1 MGMGRVV
8 LVQIAEASGLL
19 CRTEASFQ
27 KSLGTKSS
35 EDLTTRNEEYGLTK
49 NNSCRPGAIAAWPK
63 SFFVFG
69 NGQRRDW
76 HEQPPSLP
84 LPDRSRRSHMPNV
97 MEYSPTPVFALEIDR
112 DGHLS
117 KKTMK
122 LGREEQLANTLLQG
136 LHPGIRVATVDVPT
150 EPLDACE
157 QAIVEQALTKVE
169 FDGIRYSLVGASGSA
184 KKGKFYAV
192 ETKYE
197 KRLAERFRFSPQ
209 AAMTYFGILVS
220 SSRVMIEVPDCRLL
234 VVEDHQLGTN
244 DCRGWISQSL
254 FKRLQVKH
262 RDDLLAHETQKL
274 LMKWKQQR
282 QNEHKDLPLAQEE
295 EAALA
300 EQAQSKIARKV
311 LRGHRFYQFRLSF
324 DKTQAKG
331 SFKVMADELA
341 EKLEA
346 DIILPK
352 SSVKPKYQG
361 GVVRTIRSMLG
372 DRQAHSFRGHVL
384 VGIRDVSRDLE
395 FQSSY
400 TLVEHA
406 PDDSIEL
413 EIKPYALR
421 QIEKLRK
428 AWEENNFTDLF
439 ELLGTQ
445 KTQSVLEVGE
455 ELDPEYTS
463 SEYTV
468 ADGALVADGTGYMLK
483 HPFVNHHLQKVLARW
498 AYRLCTSGG
507 FRLPGFA
514 LADDGYLV
522 LHDRQVFWG
531 SDWIPKD
538 RAIASVPSRHGLVVR
553 YPIRMK
559 EDLLPFENLSVDE
572 IPGLLAGDLQKR
584 GCHMSDEQV
593 AAVMDEQLQL
603 KGTLTLHSEA
613 AARNGGD
620 FDFDQ
625 VCVVEGD
632 KFPRFVQDRFMYQ
645 EKHAAQ
651 KNKAPKPP
659 SPWWNLPQ
667 VAMQARGNQ
676 IGSITD
682 LKTSCLANGRD
693 DLARQLVD
701 QLQNALDQLK
711 HGTQPDQEI
720 IRNIRNE
727 VGKAP
732 WLKLK
737 QKQQIADM
745 NEHLL
750 VTERD
755 KIGKLYNFLRK
766 ELGRYFSDTA
776 VAPLSDFRGLI
787 GGANFTPEI
796 FAECS
801 VVNKYYANV
810 VTQALSRRRELWEQ
824 LEKANAEV
832 DAKKNDAEAR
842 KEVMFR
848 RNQASAAFSV
858 YEQRSREELRAL
870 IDQVRIWA
878 QSKSGTRLA
887 YLSALHAI
895 VCRDRRPS
903 QEYDFVPGTGSIVFY
918 AFPQEV
924 VDQIAERTGGRPVS
938 VEIPSLCDGEVEIDR
953 EGRIF
958 LVSHFTNG
966 EGQVHER
973 LIFLAQV
980 TGKGEVFRERDAQ
993 GSPIVIERV
1002 RSFPIQPGRSEVQ
1015 DGIVTFPG
1023 TQRRPEVP
1031 KGTVGL
1037 PGAPN

>member
-1 MGMGRVV
+1 
-8 LVQIAEASGLL
+8 
-19 CRTEASFQ
+19 
-27 KSLGTKSS
+27 
-35 EDLTTRNEEYGLTK
+35 
-49 NNSCRPGAIAAWPK
+49 
-63 SFFVFG
+63 
-69 NGQRRDW
+69 
-76 HEQPPSLP
+76 
-84 LPDRSRRSHMPNV
+84 MPNV
-97 MEYSPTPVFALEIDR
+97 MECSTMPIFALELDR

-122 LGREEQLANTLLQG
+122 LAREEQLTNTLLQG
-136 LHPGIRVATVDVPT
+136 FCPGIRVATVDVPT
-150 EPLDACE
+150 EPLDPCE
-157 QAIVEQALTKVE
+157 QAIVEQALTRVE
-169 FDGIRYSLVGASGSA
+169 FDGVRYSLVGASGSA

-192 ETKYE
+192 ETTYE

-220 SSRVMIEVPDCRLL
+220 SCKVMIEVPDCRLL
-234 VVEDHQLGTN
+234 VVEDRQLGTN
-244 DCRGWISQSL
+244 DCRGWMSQSL
-254 FKRLQVKH
+254 FQRLQAKH
-262 RDDLLAHETQKL
+262 RDDLVVQEMQKL
-274 LMKWKQQR
+274 LANRKQQCPVVH
-282 QNEHKDLPLAQEE
+282 QDCQLNLDEQAT
-295 EAALA
+295 LA
-300 EQAQSKIARKV
+300 EQARSKIDHRV
-311 LRGHRFYQFRLSF
+311 LRSHRFYQFRLAF
-324 DKTQAKG
+324 DRTQAKG
-331 SFKVMADELA
+331 SFKIMANELA

-361 GVVRTIRSMLG
+361 GVVRTIRSILG
-372 DRQAHSFRGHVL
+372 DRQAHSFRGSVL

-413 EIKPYALR
+413 EIKPYALTL
-421 QIEKLRK
+421 IEKLRK
-428 AWEENNFTDLF
+428 AWEDNNFKELF

-445 KTQSVLEVGE
+445 ETQSVLDVGE
-455 ELDPEYTS
+455 EPDPEYTS

-522 LHDRQVFWG
+522 LDNGQVVCG
-531 SDWIPKD
+531 SDWLPKD
-538 RAIASVPSRHGLVVR
+538 RGIASVASRYGLIVR

-559 EDLLPFENLSVDE
+559 EDLLPFETLSVDE
-572 IPGLLAGDLQKR
+572 ILSLLAEDLEKR
-584 GCHMSDEQV
+584 GCCMSDEQA
-593 AAVMDEQLQL
+593 AAVVNQQLRL
-603 KGTLTLHSEA
+603 RGTLTLHSEA

-625 VCVVEGD
+625 VCVLEGD
-632 KFPRFVQDRFMYQ
+632 KFPRFVRDRFEYQ
-645 EKHAAQ
+645 ERHVAP
-651 KNKAPKPP
+651 KNKTPKPP

-693 DLARQLVD
+693 DLAHELVD

-711 HGTQPDQEI
+711 HGTQPDQDI

-727 VGKAP
+727 VSKAP

-737 QKQQIADM
+737 QKQRIADM
-745 NEHLL
+745 DEHLL

-766 ELGRYFSDTA
+766 ELGRYFSDAA

-787 GGANFTPEI
+787 GGGEFTPEI

-801 VVNKYYANV
+801 TVNKYYANAV
-810 VTQALSRRRELWEQ
+810 SQILSRRKELWNE
-824 LEKANAEV
+824 LEKANAAVE
-832 DAKKNDAEAR
+832 AKNDDAEAR
-842 KEVMFR
+842 KELFFR
-848 RNQASAAFSV
+848 RNQTSAAYLA
-858 YEQRSREELRAL
+858 YEQRSKEELRAL

-878 QSKSGTRLA
+878 QGKNGTRLA

-895 VCRDRRPS
+895 VCRDRRPDP
-903 QEYDFVPGTGSIVFY
+903 EHEFVPGTGSIVFY

-924 VDQIAERTGGRPVS
+924 VDQIAARTGGRPVC
-938 VEIPSLCDGEVEIDR
+938 VEIPSLRDGEVEIDR

-966 EGQVHER
+966 DGQIHER

-980 TGKGEVFRERDAQ
+980 TRKGEVFRERDAQ
-993 GSPIVIERV
+993 GSPVVIERV
-1002 RSFPIQPGRSEVQ
+1002 RPFPIQPGRSEAEA
-1015 DGIVTFPG
+1015 GIVTFPG

-1031 KGTVGL
+1031 KGRVAMPGL
-1037 PGAPN
+1037 PN

>member
-1 MGMGRVV
+1 
-8 LVQIAEASGLL
+8 
-19 CRTEASFQ
+19 
-27 KSLGTKSS
+27 
-35 EDLTTRNEEYGLTK
+35 
-49 NNSCRPGAIAAWPK
+49 
-63 SFFVFG
+63 
-69 NGQRRDW
+69 
-76 HEQPPSLP
+76 
-84 LPDRSRRSHMPNV
+84 MPNV
-97 MEYSPTPVFALEIDR
+97 MDCSTTPIFALEVDR
-112 DGHLS
+112 DGQLS
-117 KKTMK
+117 KKTLK
-122 LGREEQLANTLLQG
+122 LGREEQLTNTLLEG
-136 LHPGIRVATVDVPT
+136 LYPGIRVATIDVPT

-157 QAIVEQALTKVE
+157 QAIVEQALTRVE
-169 FDGIRYSLVGASGSA
+169 FDGIRYSLAGASGSA

-192 ETKYE
+192 DAKYE

-220 SSRVMIEVPDCRLL
+220 SCKVMIEVPDCRLL

-254 FKRLQVKH
+254 FRRLQAKH
-262 RDDLLAHETQKL
+262 RGDLLADETKRLLAKRRQQSPDEHEDFNL
-274 LMKWKQQR
+274 
-282 QNEHKDLPLAQEE
+282 DPEE
-295 EAALA
+295 RTAFT
-300 EQAQSKIARKV
+300 EQARSKIDPKV
-311 LRGHRFYQFRLSF
+311 LRSHRFYQFRLAF

-331 SFKVMADELA
+331 SFKVMADEVA

-361 GVVRTIRSMLG
+361 GVVRTVRSILG
-372 DRQAHSFRGHVL
+372 DRQAHSFRGRVL
-384 VGIRDVSRDLE
+384 AGIRDVSRDLE

-406 PDDSIEL
+406 PESSIEL
-413 EIKPYALR
+413 EIKPHALR

-428 AWEENNFTDLF
+428 AWEENNFSELF
-439 ELLGTQ
+439 ELIGTQ
-445 KTQSVLEVGE
+445 ETQSVLEVVE
-455 ELDPEYTS
+455 EPDPEYTT

-468 ADGALVADGTGYMLK
+468 AAGALVADGTGYMLK

-507 FRLPGFA
+507 FRLPGFT

-522 LHDRQVFWG
+522 LHGGQVLCG
-531 SDWIPKD
+531 SDWISKD
-538 RAIASVPSRHGLVVR
+538 RAIAAVPSRHGLVVR

-559 EDLLPFENLSVDE
+559 EDLLPFESLSVDE
-572 IPGLLAGDLQKR
+572 VLGLLAEDLRKQ
-584 GCHMSDEQV
+584 GCRMAEDHV
-593 AAVMDEQLQL
+593 AAIVDQHLRL
-603 KGTLTLHSEA
+603 KGTLTLHSETA
-613 AARNGGD
+613 AQNGGD

-625 VCVVEGD
+625 ICVVEGE
-632 KFPRFVQDRFMYQ
+632 KFPRFVEDRFAYQ
-645 EKHAAQ
+645 EQHAVR

-711 HGTQPDQEI
+711 HGTQPDQEV

-727 VGKAP
+727 VRKAP

-737 QKQQIADM
+737 QKKLIADM
-745 NEHLL
+745 DEHLP
-750 VTERD
+750 VEERD
-755 KIGKLYNFLRK
+755 KVGRLYNFLRK

-787 GGANFTPEI
+787 GGAGFTSEI
-796 FAECS
+796 FEECS
-801 VVNKYYANV
+801 VVNKYYASV
-810 VTQALSRRRELWEQ
+810 VTRVLSRRMELWEQ
-824 LEKANAEV
+824 LEKANAEIE
-832 DAKKNDAEAR
+832 AKKDDAEAR
-842 KEVMFR
+842 KEAIFR
-848 RNQASAAFSV
+848 RNQASATFLA
-858 YEQRSREELRAL
+858 YEQRSREELTAL

-878 QSKSGTRLA
+878 QGKNGTRLA

-895 VCRDRRPS
+895 VCRDRRPDPGH
-903 QEYDFVPGTGSIVFY
+903 DFVPGTGSIVLY

-924 VDQIAERTGGRPVS
+924 IDQIAERTGGRPVS
-938 VEIPSLCDGEVEIDR
+938 VEISNLCDGEVEIDR

-958 LVSHFTNG
+958 LVSHFTSG
-966 EGQVHER
+966 DGQLLER

-980 TGKGEVFRERDAQ
+980 TRKGDVFRDRDAQ

-1002 RSFPIQPGRSEVQ
+1002 RPFPIQPGRSETHN
-1015 DGIVTFPG
+1015 GIVVFPE
-1023 TQRRPEVP
+1023 TRRRPEVP
-1031 KGTVGL
+1031 KGTTVLSGK
-1037 PGAPN
+1037 PN

>member
-1 MGMGRVV
+1 
-8 LVQIAEASGLL
+8 
-19 CRTEASFQ
+19 
-27 KSLGTKSS
+27 
-35 EDLTTRNEEYGLTK
+35 
-49 NNSCRPGAIAAWPK
+49 
-63 SFFVFG
+63 
-69 NGQRRDW
+69 
-76 HEQPPSLP
+76 
-84 LPDRSRRSHMPNV
+84 MPNV
-97 MEYSPTPVFALEIDR
+97 MDYSPTPVFALEIDR
-112 DGHLS
+112 EGHLS

-122 LGREEQLANTLLQG
+122 LGREEQLTNTLLQG
-136 LHPGIRVATVDVPT
+136 FYPGIRVATIDVPT

-254 FKRLQVKH
+254 FKRLQAKH

-331 SFKVMADELA
+331 SFKVMADALA

-361 GVVRTIRSMLG
+361 GVVRTIRSVLG

-406 PDDSIEL
+406 PEDSIEL

-445 KTQSVLEVGE
+445 ETQSVLDVGE
-455 ELDPEYTS
+455 EPDPEYTS
-463 SEYTV
+463 GEYTV

-522 LHDRQVFWG
+522 LHDGQVFWG

-538 RAIASVPSRHGLVVR
+538 RAIAFVPSRHGLVVR

-632 KFPRFVQDRFMYQ
+632 KFPRFVEDRFKYQ
-645 EKHAAQ
+645 EQHAAQ

-745 NEHLL
+745 DEHLP

-858 YEQRSREELRAL
+858 YEERSREELRAL

-878 QSKSGTRLA
+878 QSKNGTRLA

-903 QEYDFVPGTGSIVFY
+903 QEYDYVPGTGSIVFY

-966 EGQVHER
+966 EGQIHER
-973 LIFLAQV
+973 LFFLAQV
-980 TGKGEVFRERDAQ
+980 TKKGEVFRDRDAQ
-993 GSPIVIERV
+993 GSPNVIERV
-1002 RSFPIQPGRSEVQ
+1002 HPFPIQSGRSEAQ
-1015 DGIVTFPG
+1015 NGIVVFPG

-1031 KGTVGL
+1031 KGKVGL

>member
-1 MGMGRVV
+1 M
-8 LVQIAEASGLL
+8 SWP
-19 CRTEASFQ
+19 
-27 KSLGTKSS
+27 
-35 EDLTTRNEEYGLTK
+35 RNLRPTS
-49 NNSCRPGAIAAWPK
+49 SCR
-63 SFFVFG
+63 
-69 NGQRRDW
+69 N
-76 HEQPPSLP
+76 
-84 LPDRSRRSHMPNV
+84 RRSNPN
-97 MEYSPTPVFALEIDR
+97 T
-112 DGHLS
+112 
-117 KKTMK
+117 
-122 LGREEQLANTLLQG
+122 REECYG
-136 LHPGIRVATVDVPT
+136 R
-150 EPLDACE
+150 
-157 QAIVEQALTKVE
+157 
-169 FDGIRYSLVGASGSA
+169 S
-184 KKGKFYAV
+184 
-192 ETKYE
+192 
-197 KRLAERFRFSPQ
+197 
-209 AAMTYFGILVS
+209 
-220 SSRVMIEVPDCRLL
+220 
-234 VVEDHQLGTN
+234 DH
-244 DCRGWISQSL
+244 
-254 FKRLQVKH
+254 V
-262 RDDLLAHETQKL
+262 
-274 LMKWKQQR
+274 
-282 QNEHKDLPLAQEE
+282 
-295 EAALA
+295 
-300 EQAQSKIARKV
+300 
-311 LRGHRFYQFRLSF
+311 
-324 DKTQAKG
+324 
-331 SFKVMADELA
+331 
-341 EKLEA
+341 
-346 DIILPK
+346 
-352 SSVKPKYQG
+352 
-361 GVVRTIRSMLG
+361 LG
-372 DRQAHSFRGHVL
+372 DRQAHAFRGSVL
-384 VGIRDVSRDLE
+384 IGIRDVSRDLE

-428 AWEENNFTDLF
+428 AWEENNFTELF

-445 KTQSVLEVGE
+445 DTQSALDVDE
-455 ELDPEYTS
+455 EPDPEYTS

-522 LHDRQVFWG
+522 LAR
-531 SDWIPKD
+531 
-538 RAIASVPSRHGLVVR
+538 RR
-553 YPIRMK
+553 
-559 EDLLPFENLSVDE
+559 
-572 IPGLLAGDLQKR
+572 GLLWFGLDSEGPGHCFCSIPPR
-584 GCHMSDEQV
+584 SDRSLSHPHEGRSAARSRICQLTRSWACWLRTFRSAAAISSDQQA
-593 AAVMDEQLQL
+593 AAVVDQQLRL

-632 KFPRFVQDRFMYQ
+632 KFPRFVRDRFMYEEQ
-645 EKHAAQ
+645 HAAQ

-711 HGTQPDQEI
+711 HGTQPDQEV

-727 VGKAP
+727 VSKAP

-737 QKQQIADM
+737 QKQRIADM
-745 NEHLL
+745 DEHLP

-766 ELGRYFSDTA
+766 ELGRYFADAA

-787 GGANFTPEI
+787 GGAEFTPEI

-801 VVNKYYANV
+801 TVNKYYANV
-810 VTQALSRRRELWEQ
+810 VTQILSRRRELWEQ

-832 DAKKNDAEAR
+832 EAKKDDAEAR
-842 KEVMFR
+842 KEAIFR
-848 RNQASAAFSV
+848 RNQASAAFSA

-878 QSKSGTRLA
+878 QGKNGTRLA

-895 VCRDRRPS
+895 VCRDRRPDP
-903 QEYDFVPGTGSIVFY
+903 EHEFVPGTGSIVFY

-966 EGQVHER
+966 DGQVHER

-980 TGKGEVFRERDAQ
+980 TRKGEVFRERDAQ

-1002 RSFPIQPGRSEVQ
+1002 RPFPIQPGRSEAR

-1031 KGTVGL
+1031 KGRVAL
-1037 PGAPN
+1037 PETPN

>member
-1 MGMGRVV
+1 
-8 LVQIAEASGLL
+8 
-19 CRTEASFQ
+19 
-27 KSLGTKSS
+27 
-35 EDLTTRNEEYGLTK
+35 
-49 NNSCRPGAIAAWPK
+49 
-63 SFFVFG
+63 
-69 NGQRRDW
+69 
-76 HEQPPSLP
+76 
-84 LPDRSRRSHMPNV
+84 MPNV
-97 MEYSPTPVFALEIDR
+97 MDSRTMPILALELDR

-122 LGREEQLANTLLQG
+122 LAREEQLTNTLLEG
-136 LHPGIRVATVDVPT
+136 FCPGIRVATVDVPT

-157 QAIVEQALTKVE
+157 QAIVEQALTRVE

-192 ETKYE
+192 ESRYE

-220 SSRVMIEVPDCRLL
+220 SCKVLIEVPDCRLL
-234 VVEDHQLGTN
+234 VVEDRQLGTN

-254 FKRLQVKH
+254 FRKLQAKHRENLVADEMKRLLNK
-262 RDDLLAHETQKL
+262 R
-274 LMKWKQQR
+274 KQQHSCGHEDSQLDR
-282 QNEHKDLPLAQEE
+282 EE
-295 EAALA
+295 RVALA
-300 EQAQSKIARKV
+300 EQAESRIARKV
-311 LRGHRFYQFRLSF
+311 LRGQCFYQFRLAF

-331 SFKVMADELA
+331 SFKIMTDELA
-341 EKLEA
+341 EKLAA

-352 SSVKPKYQG
+352 SSVKPNYQG
-361 GVVRTIRSMLG
+361 GVLRTIRSLLG
-372 DRQAHSFRGHVL
+372 DRQAHAFHGTVL

-406 PDDSIEL
+406 PEDSIEL

-428 AWEENNFTDLF
+428 AWEENNFAELF
-439 ELLGTQ
+439 ELLGT
-445 KTQSVLEVGE
+445 KENQSVLEVGDE
-455 ELDPEYTS
+455 PASEYTS

-468 ADGALVADGTGYMLK
+468 AEGALVADGTGYMLK

-507 FRLPGFA
+507 FHLPGFA

-522 LHDRQVFWG
+522 LCDGEVFCS

-538 RAIASVPSRHGLVVR
+538 RGIASVPSRHGLIVR

-559 EDLLPFENLSVDE
+559 EDLLPFENLSPDE
-572 IPGLLAGDLQKR
+572 VVELLAADLSKR
-584 GCHMSDEQV
+584 GCQQSDQLA
-593 AAVMDEQLQL
+593 AAVADQQLQL
-603 KGTLTLHSEA
+603 RGTFTLHSEA

-625 VCVVEGD
+625 VCVLEGD
-632 KFPRFVQDRFMYQ
+632 KFPRFVRDRFLYE

-651 KNKAPKPP
+651 KNKAPKQP

-682 LKTSCLANGRD
+682 LKTSCLANGRE
-693 DLARQLVD
+693 DLARELVD

-711 HGTQPDQEI
+711 HGTQPDQEV

-727 VGKAP
+727 VTKAP

-737 QKQQIADM
+737 PKQRIADLD
-745 NEHLL
+745 EHLP

-755 KIGKLYNFLRK
+755 KIGRLYNFLRK
-766 ELGRYFSDTA
+766 ELGRYFADAA

-787 GGANFTPEI
+787 GGQEFTPEI
-796 FAECS
+796 FSECS
-801 VVNKYYANV
+801 TVNKYYGSV
-810 VTQALSRRRELWEQ
+810 VTQILSRRGKLYEQ

-832 DAKKNDAEAR
+832 EAKKDDAEAR
-842 KEVMFR
+842 KEAIFR
-848 RNQASAAFSV
+848 RNQASASFAT
-858 YEQRSREELRAL
+858 YEQRSKEELRAL

-878 QSKSGTRLA
+878 QGKNGTRLA

-895 VCRDRRPS
+895 VCRDRRPDP
-903 QEYDFVPGTGSIVFY
+903 EHEFVPGTGSIVFY

-938 VEIPSLCDGEVEIDR
+938 VAIPHLCDGEVEIDR
-953 EGRIF
+953 NGRIF

-966 EGQVHER
+966 EGQIHER

-980 TGKGEVFRERDAQ
+980 TSKGEVFCERDAQ
-993 GSPIVIERV
+993 GSPIVNERV
-1002 RSFPIQPGRSEVQ
+1002 RPFPIHPGRSEAR
-1015 DGIVTFPG
+1015 DGIVVFPE

-1031 KGTVGL
+1031 KGRVTL
-1037 PGAPN
+1037 AETPN

>member
-1 MGMGRVV
+1 
-8 LVQIAEASGLL
+8 
-19 CRTEASFQ
+19 
-27 KSLGTKSS
+27 
-35 EDLTTRNEEYGLTK
+35 
-49 NNSCRPGAIAAWPK
+49 
-63 SFFVFG
+63 
-69 NGQRRDW
+69 
-76 HEQPPSLP
+76 
-84 LPDRSRRSHMPNV
+84 
-97 MEYSPTPVFALEIDR
+97 
-112 DGHLS
+112 
-117 KKTMK
+117 
-122 LGREEQLANTLLQG
+122 
-136 LHPGIRVATVDVPT
+136 
-150 EPLDACE
+150 
-157 QAIVEQALTKVE
+157 
-169 FDGIRYSLVGASGSA
+169 
-184 KKGKFYAV
+184 
-192 ETKYE
+192 
-197 KRLAERFRFSPQ
+197 
-209 AAMTYFGILVS
+209 
-220 SSRVMIEVPDCRLL
+220 
-234 VVEDHQLGTN
+234 
-244 DCRGWISQSL
+244 
-254 FKRLQVKH
+254 
-262 RDDLLAHETQKL
+262 
-274 LMKWKQQR
+274 
-282 QNEHKDLPLAQEE
+282 
-295 EAALA
+295 
-300 EQAQSKIARKV
+300 
-311 LRGHRFYQFRLSF
+311 
-324 DKTQAKG
+324 
-331 SFKVMADELA
+331 MADELA

-361 GVVRTIRSMLG
+361 GVLRSIRSALG
-372 DRQAHSFRGHVL
+372 DRQAHSYHGSAL
-384 VGIRDVSRDLE
+384 VGIRDVSRNLE

-406 PDDSIEL
+406 PQDSIEL
-413 EIKPYALR
+413 EIKPYALK

-428 AWEENNFTDLF
+428 AWEENNFTELV

-445 KTQSVLEVGE
+445 ESQRVLDMSEDP
-455 ELDPEYTS
+455 DPEYTC

-483 HPFVNHHLQKVLARW
+483 HPFVNCHLQKVLARW

-522 LHDRQVFWG
+522 LHDGQVFCG
-531 SDWIPKD
+531 SDWMPED
-538 RAIASVPSRHGLVVR
+538 RGFAPISPRQGLIVR

-559 EDLLPFENLSVDE
+559 EDLLPFENLSSDE
-572 IPGLLAGDLQKR
+572 LAGLLAMDLTKR
-584 GCHMSDEQV
+584 GCQISDQQV
-593 AAVMDEQLQL
+593 AVVADQQLKL

-625 VCVVEGD
+625 VCVLEGD
-632 KFPRFVQDRFMYQ
+632 KFPRFVHDRFAY
-645 EKHAAQ
+645 EERHAAQ
-651 KNKAPKPP
+651 KNKTPKPP

-693 DLARQLVD
+693 DLAWQLVD

-711 HGTQPDQEI
+711 HGTQPDQDI

-727 VGKAP
+727 VSKAP

-737 QKQQIADM
+737 QKRRITEMD
-745 NEHLL
+745 EHLP

-755 KIGKLYNFLRK
+755 KIGHLYNFLRK
-766 ELGRYFSDTA
+766 ELGRYFSEAA

-787 GGANFTPEI
+787 GGAEFTPEI

-801 VVNKYYANV
+801 TVNKYYANV
-810 VTQALSRRRELWEQ
+810 VTQTLSQRRELWER
-824 LEKANAEV
+824 LEKANEEV
-832 DAKKNDAEAR
+832 EAKKDDAEAR
-842 KEVMFR
+842 RDAIFR
-848 RNQASAAFSV
+848 RNQASVALAT

-878 QSKSGTRLA
+878 QGKNGTRLA

-895 VCRDRRPS
+895 VCRDRRPDP
-903 QEYDFVPGTGSIVFY
+903 EHEFVPGTGSIVFY

-924 VDQIAERTGGRPVS
+924 VNQIAERTGGRPVT
-938 VEIPSLCDGEVEIDR
+938 VEIPNLSDGEVEIDR
-953 EGRIF
+953 DGRIF

-966 EGQVHER
+966 DGQVHDR

-980 TGKGEVFRERDAQ
+980 TRKGEVFRERDQQ

-1002 RSFPIQPGRSEVQ
+1002 RPFPIQPGRSEAR

-1031 KGTVGL
+1031 RGSVALPQTV
-1037 PGAPN
+1037 N

>member
-1 MGMGRVV
+1 
-8 LVQIAEASGLL
+8 
-19 CRTEASFQ
+19 
-27 KSLGTKSS
+27 
-35 EDLTTRNEEYGLTK
+35 
-49 NNSCRPGAIAAWPK
+49 
-63 SFFVFG
+63 
-69 NGQRRDW
+69 
-76 HEQPPSLP
+76 
-84 LPDRSRRSHMPNV
+84 MPNV
-97 MEYSPTPVFALEIDR
+97 MDYSPTPVFALEIDR

-122 LGREEQLANTLLQG
+122 LGREEQLTNTLLQG
-136 LHPGIRVATVDVPT
+136 FYPGIRVATIDVPT

-254 FKRLQVKH
+254 FKRLQAKH

-406 PDDSIEL
+406 PEDSIEL

-428 AWEENNFTDLF
+428 AWEENNFSDLF

-445 KTQSVLEVGE
+445 DTQSVLDVGE
-455 ELDPEYTS
+455 EPDPEYTS

-522 LHDRQVFWG
+522 LHDGQVFWG

-538 RAIASVPSRHGLVVR
+538 RAIAFVPSRHGLVVR

-559 EDLLPFENLSVDE
+559 EDLLPFENLSIDE
-572 IPGLLAGDLQKR
+572 IHGLLAKDLQKR
-584 GCHMSDEQV
+584 GCCMSEEQV

-632 KFPRFVQDRFMYQ
+632 KLPRFVQDRFKYQ
-645 EKHAAQ
+645 EQHAAQ

-701 QLQNALDQLK
+701 ELQNALDQLK
-711 HGTQPDQEI
+711 HGTQPDQEV

-727 VGKAP
+727 VSKAP

-745 NEHLL
+745 DEHLR
-750 VTERD
+750 VTECD

-878 QSKSGTRLA
+878 QSKNGTRMA

-966 EGQVHER
+966 EGQIHER

-980 TGKGEVFRERDAQ
+980 TKKGEVFRDRDAQ
-993 GSPIVIERV
+993 GSPNVIERV
-1002 RSFPIQPGRSEVQ
+1002 RPFPIQSGRSEAQ
-1015 DGIVTFPG
+1015 NRIVVFPG

-1031 KGTVGL
+1031 KGKVGL

>member
-1 MGMGRVV
+1 
-8 LVQIAEASGLL
+8 
-19 CRTEASFQ
+19 
-27 KSLGTKSS
+27 
-35 EDLTTRNEEYGLTK
+35 
-49 NNSCRPGAIAAWPK
+49 
-63 SFFVFG
+63 
-69 NGQRRDW
+69 
-76 HEQPPSLP
+76 
-84 LPDRSRRSHMPNV
+84 MPIL
-97 MEYSPTPVFALEIDR
+97 ALELDR

-117 KKTMK
+117 KKTMR
-122 LGREEQLANTLLQG
+122 LAREEQLTNTLLEG
-136 LHPGIRVATVDVPT
+136 FCPGIRVATVDVPT
-150 EPLDACE
+150 EPLDPCE
-157 QAIVEQALTKVE
+157 QAIVEQALTRVQ

-192 ETKYE
+192 DSNHE

-220 SSRVMIEVPDCRLL
+220 SCKVMVEVPECRLL
-234 VVEDHQLGTN
+234 VVDDHQLGTN

-254 FKRLQVKH
+254 FRRLQAKH
-262 RDDLLAHETQKL
+262 RQELVTQEMRRLLAKKKEDFSLESDEQRAICDLAERKSSRKL
-274 LMKWKQQR
+274 LR
-282 QNEHKDLPLAQEE
+282 
-295 EAALA
+295 
-300 EQAQSKIARKV
+300 S
-311 LRGHRFYQFRLSF
+311 HRFYQFRLAF

-341 EKLEA
+341 EALEV

-361 GVVRTIRSMLG
+361 GVLRTIRSILG
-372 DRQAHSFRGHVL
+372 DRQAHAYRGTVL
-384 VGIRDVSRDLE
+384 VGIRDVSRDLQ

-406 PDDSIEL
+406 PEDSIEL

-421 QIEKLRK
+421 EIERLRK
-428 AWEENNFTDLF
+428 AWEENNFTELF

-445 KTQSVLEVGE
+445 ETQRVVEAGE
-455 ELDPEYTS
+455 ETDPDYTS

-468 ADGALVADGTGYMLK
+468 ADGALIADGTGYMLK

-514 LADDGYLV
+514 LADDGYLG
-522 LHDRQVFWG
+522 LHQGEVFCG

-538 RAIASVPSRHGLVVR
+538 RGIVPVPSRRGLIVR

-559 EDLLPFENLSVDE
+559 EDLLPFENLTSDE
-572 IPGLLAGDLQKR
+572 ILGLLSENLSKH
-584 GCHMSDEQV
+584 GCRMSEEETV
-593 AAVMDEQLQL
+593 EIMNHQLRL

-625 VCVVEGD
+625 VCVLEGD
-632 KFPRFVQDRFMYQ
+632 KFPRFVRDRFTY
-645 EKHAAQ
+645 EERHSAQ

-682 LKTSCLANGRD
+682 LKTSCLAHGRD
-693 DLARQLVD
+693 DLARRLVD

-711 HGTQPDQEI
+711 HGTQPDQEV
-720 IRNIRNE
+720 IRSVRSEITT
-727 VGKAP
+727 AP

-737 QKQQIADM
+737 QKQRIAEMD
-745 NEHLL
+745 EHLP
-750 VTERD
+750 VPDRD
-755 KIGKLYNFLRK
+755 KVGKLYNFLRK
-766 ELGRYFSDTA
+766 ELGRYFSDSA

-787 GGANFTPEI
+787 GGAEFTPEI

-801 VVNKYYANV
+801 TVNKYYANV
-810 VTQALSRRRELWEQ
+810 VMQALSRRRELWEQ
-824 LEKANAEV
+824 LEQANAEV
-832 DAKKNDAEAR
+832 EAKKDDADAR
-842 KEVMFR
+842 KEAIFR
-848 RNQASAAFSV
+848 RNQASSTFRA
-858 YEQRSREELRAL
+858 YEERSREELRAL
-870 IDQVRIWA
+870 IDQVRTWA
-878 QSKSGTRLA
+878 QSKNGTRLA
-887 YLSALHAI
+887 YLSALHSI
-895 VCRDRRPS
+895 VCRDRRPDPE
-903 QEYDFVPGTGSIVFY
+903 QESAPGTGSIVFY

-938 VEIPSLCDGEVEIDR
+938 VEIPNLCNGEVEIDR

-966 EGQVHER
+966 NGEIHER

-980 TGKGEVFRERDAQ
+980 TRKGEVFRERDAQ

-1002 RSFPIQPGRSEVQ
+1002 RSFPIQHGRSETRN
-1015 DGIVTFPG
+1015 GIVTFPG

-1031 KGTVGL
+1031 KGVATLPQTV
-1037 PGAPN
+1037 N

>member
-1 MGMGRVV
+1 M
-8 LVQIAEASGLL
+8 
-19 CRTEASFQ
+19 T
-27 KSLGTKSS
+27 
-35 EDLTTRNEEYGLTK
+35 
-49 NNSCRPGAIAAWPK
+49 
-63 SFFVFG
+63 
-69 NGQRRDW
+69 
-76 HEQPPSLP
+76 
-84 LPDRSRRSHMPNV
+84 NV
-97 MEYSPTPVFALEIDR
+97 MECSTMPIFALEIDR
-112 DGHLS
+112 EGHLS

-122 LGREEQLANTLLQG
+122 LAREEQLTNTLLQG
-136 LHPGIRVATVDVPT
+136 FCPGIRVATVDVPT

-157 QAIVEQALTKVE
+157 QAIVEQALTRVE
-169 FDGIRYSLVGASGSA
+169 FDGVRYSLVGASGSA

-192 ETKYE
+192 ETQYE

-220 SSRVMIEVPDCRLL
+220 SCKVMIEVPDCRLL
-234 VVEDHQLGTN
+234 VVEDRQLGTN
-244 DCRGWISQSL
+244 DCRGWISESL
-254 FKRLQVKH
+254 FKRLQTKH
-262 RDDLLAHETQKL
+262 RDDLVAHEMQKL
-274 LMKWKQQR
+274 LARQR
-282 QNEHKDLPLAQEE
+282 QQCRDEHEE
-295 EAALA
+295 FQMSHEEITTLA
-300 EQAQSKIARKV
+300 EYARSKIDRKV
-311 LRGHRFYQFRLSF
+311 LRGHRFYQFRLAF
-324 DKTQAKG
+324 DKVQAKG
-331 SFKVMADELA
+331 SFKIMADELA

-361 GVVRTIRSMLG
+361 GVLRTIRSMLG
-372 DRQAHSFRGHVL
+372 DRQAHSFRGYVL
-384 VGIRDVSRDLE
+384 LGIRDVSRDLE

-406 PDDSIEL
+406 PEDSIEL
-413 EIKPYALR
+413 EIKPHALR
-421 QIEKLRK
+421 QIESLRK
-428 AWEENNFTDLF
+428 AWEENNFTELF

-445 KTQSVLEVGE
+445 EAQNVLDVGE
-455 ELDPEYTS
+455 EADPEYTS

-514 LADDGYLV
+514 LADDGYLF
-522 LHDRQVFWG
+522 LHDSQVFCG

-538 RAIASVPSRHGLVVR
+538 RGIASVLSRYGLIVR

-572 IPGLLAGDLQKR
+572 VVGLLAADLEKR
-584 GCHMSDEQV
+584 GCHMSDQEAV
-593 AAVMDEQLQL
+593 AVVDRQLRL

-625 VCVVEGD
+625 VCVVEND
-632 KFPRFVQDRFMYQ
+632 KFPRFVRDRFMYQ
-645 EKHAAQ
+645 ERHAAQ

-682 LKTSCLANGRD
+682 LKTSCLANGRE

-711 HGTQPDQEI
+711 HGTQPDQDI

-727 VGKAP
+727 VSKAP

-737 QKQQIADM
+737 QKQRIADM
-745 NEHLL
+745 DEHLP
-750 VTERD
+750 VSERD

-766 ELGRYFSDTA
+766 ELGRYFSDAA

-787 GGANFTPEI
+787 GGGEFTPEI

-801 VVNKYYANV
+801 TINKYYASV
-810 VTQALSRRRELWEQ
+810 VTQSLSRRRELWNE

-832 DAKKNDAEAR
+832 EAKKDDAEAR
-842 KEVMFR
+842 KELLFR
-848 RNQASAAFSV
+848 RNQASAAYLA
-858 YEQRSREELRAL
+858 YEQRSKEELRAL

-878 QSKSGTRLA
+878 QGKNGTRMA
-887 YLSALHAI
+887 CLSALHAI
-895 VCRDRRPS
+895 VCRDRRPDP
-903 QEYDFVPGTGSIVFY
+903 EHEFVPGTGSIVFY

-924 VDQIAERTGGRPVS
+924 VDQIAARTGGRPVS

-958 LVSHFTNG
+958 MVNCFTNG
-966 EGQVHER
+966 ESQVHER

-980 TGKGEVFRERDAQ
+980 TTKGEVFRERDAQ

-1002 RSFPIQPGRSEVQ
+1002 RPFPVQRGRSEVQ
-1015 DGIVTFPG
+1015 GGIVTFPG
-1023 TQRRPEVP
+1023 IQRRPEVP
-1031 KGTVGL
+1031 KGTVAMLGSL
-1037 PGAPN
+1037 T